1 VGVLAVSLSL
11 ESGAKFIDKGAIR
24 NSVYPY
30 SMQLLTSKQQAVADF
45 IEDRRQRHGSAP
57 TYREIAD
64 HFGFRSVNAVTGHL
78 RLLRQKG
85 YLSSEADR
93 ARSLRITSPLAK
105 LRNRIV
111 DIPLFGSIPAGL
123 PQAREQVAEGCV
135 SVDVESI
142 GYKPTRNA
150 FALRVTGDSM
160 IGRHILDGDFVVLEH
175 GPEPRPG
182 QVVAALIDG
191 ASTLK
196 TFVVK
201 GGKPYLKAENPKYPD
216 LIPAQELMIQGVV
229 KALIRRAEP

>member
-1 VGVLAVSLSL
+1 L
-11 ESGAKFIDKGAIR
+11 
-24 NSVYPY
+24 
-30 SMQLLTSKQQAVADF
+30 
-45 IEDRRQRHGSAP
+45 
-57 TYREIAD
+57 REIAA
-64 HFGFRSVNAVTGHL
+64 HFGFKSSRAAADHL
-78 RLLRQKG
+78 DALKRKGFLQSEPGKARALRV
-85 YLSSEADR
+85 
-93 ARSLRITSPLAK
+93 TSPLAK
-105 LRNRIV
+105 LRSRIV

-123 PQAREQVAEGCV
+123 PQTREQDAEGCI

-175 GPEPRPG
+175 GPEPRNG

-196 TFVVK
+196 TFVLK

-216 LIPAQELMIQGVV
+216 LIPAQELMIQGVF
-229 KALIRRAEP
+229 KALIRRARES